1 MGLCGNINRI
11 LWWFTGIEI
20 EPTRIMGSNPL
31 GLPDTVRKQPQRI
44 KVDGLQRGP
53 RLKSREK
60 SFTKN
65 LITSLKT
72 HMEPDRVSRFGK
84 SVSHQI
90 PAVFLSNLAEL
101 TPFFMEDF
109 PLPSASQFFL
119 TPFQILKTTYK
130 LPLLIGKSSINWPL
144 SIDMSNYQR
153 LFPIKIYLFLVTSQS
168 ESSSDPMKIIT
179 WLNPC
184 ESS

>member
-1 MGLCGNINRI
+1 
-11 LWWFTGIEI
+11 
-20 EPTRIMGSNPL
+20 MGSNPL

-53 RLKSREK
+53 RLKSDRVQLHLL
-60 SFTKN
+60 N
-65 LITSLKT
+65 LITSLET

-90 PAVFLSNLAEL
+90 PTVFLSNLAEL
-101 TPFFMEDF
+101 TPVFMEDF

-119 TPFQILKTTYK
+119 TSFQTLKTTYK

-153 LFPIKIYLFLVTSQS
+153 LFPIKISLVGYI
-168 ESSSDPMKIIT
+168 PIRIIIRSHE
-179 WLNPC
+179 NH
-184 ESS
+184 